1 MGGGVFVK
9 FIKKDNYLY
18 SQNVYCLIIF
28 LFMRLRVSKLV
39 NENKGRIIIRS
50 LFL

>member
-1 MGGGVFVK
+1 MGGVFVK

-39 NENKGRIIIRS
+39 NLSICK
-50 LFL
+50 